1 MWLSFFAIAAAAS
14 ICLTVAAIMLQQ
26 PASQEETGQR

>member
-1 MWLSFFAIAAAAS
+1 MWLSFFAITAAIS

-26 PASQEETGQR
+26 PANQEETPRP